1 MGPSFI
7 NTMTNNEI
15 KRIQSLERGKS
26 RREYGQFL
34 IEGKR
39 LVQAALEWRAGLD
52 VIYFTDPFRREN
64 TEWLQSI
71 ESSGVS
77 YENIPTKQ
85 LEKIS
90 FTKSPSGIVAVCNL
104 PEQQKPD
111 LNQNRWLYLD
121 RIADPG
127 NMGTILRSAAW
138 FDLNHVAL
146 SVDCVDPFN
155 PKVVRAGMGAH
166 FGLSIHSNLDLGR
179 FSKTHTLIGGDHRG
193 ADAASVEIPECC
205 VLVLGSEAH
214 GLSSDSLE
222 MINQKVAIEKMGF
235 GESLNVGSA
244 AAILMYLF
252 TNK

>member
-1 MGPSFI
+1 MGPLFI

-39 LVQAALEWRAGLD
+39 LVQAALEWGEEPD

-71 ESSGVS
+71 ESSGIL

-104 PEQQKPD
+104 PEQQQPD

-166 FGLSIHSNLDLGR
+166 FGLSIHRNLALGR

-193 ADAASVEIPECC
+193 SDPTTVKFPEHC

-222 MINQKVAIEKMGF
+222 MIKQKIAVKKFGF

>member
-1 MGPSFI
+1 
-7 NTMTNNEI
+7 MTNNEI
-15 KRIQSLERGKS
+15 KRIQSLEQGKF
-26 RREYGQFL
+26 RRKYGQFL

-39 LVQAALEWRAGLD
+39 LVQSSLKRNAGLD
-52 VIYFTDPFRREN
+52 LIYFTEPFQRDN
-64 TEWLQSI
+64 TKWIQSI
-71 ESSGVS
+71 ESSDVS
-77 YENIPTKQ
+77 YENISTKQ

-90 FTKSPSGIVAVCNL
+90 FTKSPSGILAVCKFPKQHL
-104 PEQQKPD
+104 LD
-111 LNQNRWLYLD
+111 LNQNRWVYLD
-121 RIADPG
+121 RISDPG

-138 FDLNHVAL
+138 FGLNHVAL
-146 SVDCVDPFN
+146 SADCVDPFN

-166 FGLSIHSNLDLGR
+166 FGIIIHSNVDLGR
-179 FSKTHTLIGGDHRG
+179 FSKTHTLIGGNHRG
-193 ADAASVEIPECC
+193 DDPASVKFPEHC

-222 MINQKVAIEKMGF
+222 MIKQKVAIEKMGF

>member
-1 MGPSFI
+1 MGSSFI

-15 KRIQSLERGKS
+15 KRIQSLKRGKS

-39 LVQAALEWRAGLD
+39 LIQAALEWKERLEL
-52 VIYFTDPFRREN
+52 IFFTDRFRCEN
-64 TEWLQSI
+64 TEWIQTI
-71 ESSGVS
+71 ESSDFS

-90 FTKSPSGIVAVCNL
+90 LTKSPSGIVAVCNL
-104 PEQQKPD
+104 PDQQQPN

-121 RIADPG
+121 HIADPG

-138 FDLNHVAL
+138 FGLKHVAL

-166 FGLSIHSNLDLGR
+166 FGLSIHSNLDLAR

-193 ADAASVEIPECC
+193 TDPARVKFPEHC

-214 GLSSDSLE
+214 GLSSDSLG
-222 MINQKVAIEKMGF
+222 MINQKVAVKKFGF